1 MKKNLVPLS
10 KFEDEIGS
18 SMIRNLLEFWLIHEQ
33 GFALFLSDTSFTLE
47 WFLNLG
53 ICISMYVNCESQTVK
68 PKKWQLCSISFCPIC
83 TRNDNYAANLFARF
97 IFVRYQDFGK
107 NDAWSYRNFPILN
120 RKFLKFVLTNLD
132 LVCSYFLDIGL
143 QNGYRLLGI

>member
-47 WFLNLG
+47 WFMNLG
-53 ICISMYVNCESQTVK
+53 ICISMYVNCESRTVK
-68 PKKWQLCSISFCPIC
+68 PKK
-83 TRNDNYAANLFARF
+83 
-97 IFVRYQDFGK
+97 
-107 NDAWSYRNFPILN
+107 
-120 RKFLKFVLTNLD
+120 
-132 LVCSYFLDIGL
+132 
-143 QNGYRLLGI
+143 